1 MNAYKVEAVIAEDG
15 TVTLRGLPFP
25 IGETVEVIV
34 MERSS
39 ALAEPSSHGEPTT
52 LDRDYL
58 LGVEAQLS
66 EWTLP
71 EDEAAYRD
79 L

>member
-15 TVTLRGLPFP
+15 TVTLRGLPFS
-25 IGETVEVIV
+25 IGDTVEVILV
-34 MERSS
+34 ERSP
-39 ALAEPSSHGEPTT
+39 APGEPSSHSEPMA
-52 LDRDYL
+52 LDGDYL

-66 EWTLP
+66 EWTSP
-71 EDEAAYRD
+71 EDEAAYSD

>member
-1 MNAYKVEAVIAEDG
+1 MNAYKVEAIIAEDG
-15 TVTLRGLPFP
+15 TVTLRGLPFRT
-25 IGETVEVIV
+25 GETVEVIV
-34 MERSS
+34 IERSP
-39 ALAEPSSHGEPTT
+39 APAKPSSHSELTA

-66 EWTLP
+66 EWISP
-71 EDEAAYRD
+71 EDEAAYGD

>member
-25 IGETVEVIV
+25 IGETVQVIV
-34 MERSS
+34 MERSL
-39 ALAEPSSHGEPTT
+39 APAEPFSHSEPTA

-66 EWTLP
+66 EWTSP